1 MTLRELKLHR
11 NEHAV
16 RSRPT
21 RKEVQH
27 FRNGSVRMPYEKFI
41 YERTFMSEPIE
52 NLVILDELSNLNI
65 DKKHLQKR
73 HLFLDLIVNQAV
85 FQHELYKVWETRVER
100 LENLFSNVVVRVHVS
115 LRICI
120 VILRLVN
127 IRLNPLRSTICKGLI
142 NLKSRSRRNCS
153 LFSCIKV
160 MCLYKSQTH
169 VANYCKLKLSTDV
182 VEIYSQAN
190 IYEWTYRESCYT
202 RWSNLNIDKKH
213 LQKRHHIFR
222 RDSEPSGIPV

>member
-1 MTLRELKLHR
+1 MSYQIWILIKSIF
-11 NEHAV
+11 
-16 RSRPT
+16 RS
-21 RKEVQH
+21 
-27 FRNGSVRMPYEKFI
+27 
-41 YERTFMSEPIE
+41 
-52 NLVILDELSNLNI
+52 VIV
-65 DKKHLQKR
+65 
-73 HLFLDLIVNQAV
+73 FLDVIVNQAV
-85 FQHELYKVWETRVER
+85 FQHELYKVWETRLER

-142 NLKSRSRRNCS
+142 NLKARSRRNCS

-182 VEIYSQAN
+182 VEIYLQAN

-213 LQKRHHIFR
+213 LQKRHRIFR
-222 RDSEPSGIPV
+222 RDREPSGIPV